1 MVGGWNI
8 FFFFYLVQPC
18 GEEEGAQCV
27 RPRGVSEMAR
37 FNGRKVVEVRCPFPW
52 PGLSHGSVGR
62 SFVRMD
68 GERGRSHLTSQ
79 ARRAVTRHSPSFIAA
94 CVCVWLA
101 VSHRARAF
109 DSD

>member
-8 FFFFYLVQPC
+8 FFVQPC

-37 FNGRKVVEVRCPFPW
+37 FNGRKVVEVRWPFPW
-52 PGLSHGSVGR
+52 LGLSHGSVGR

-94 CVCVWLA
+94 LCVWLA